1 MFSPAS
7 STPCLFS
14 FYPLCPDIYHAHKA
28 FCSVVAVFIFEAKV
42 YLTPLVLKERTI
54 PFFPLLR
61 NNSDNNS
68 LITGEP
74 WCSFVGDF

>member
-28 FCSVVAVFIFEAKV
+28 SCSVVAVFIFEAKV
-42 YLTPLVLKERTI
+42 YLTPLCVKRKNNPIFFLAKEQ
-54 PFFPLLR
+54 
-61 NNSDNNS
+61 
-68 LITGEP
+68 
-74 WCSFVGDF
+74 W